1 MGPDPYN
8 EVRYDLTVLIPTFQ
22 EKDNI
27 GKMISQIEEVLR
39 SSSIHGEILIV
50 DDRSSDGTIESVR
63 RLQDT
68 YSNINLI
75 VRSHDHGLSQS
86 VAEGF
91 SAACSDLI
99 LIMDADFSHPPHLI
113 PEFFFATQKGSDI
126 VLGSRYRKGGSID
139 HWPLKRRIISL
150 GAIVLGRILIPP
162 ISDPVSGF
170 FLVRAPVIRDAKLKP
185 RGYKI
190 LLEILG
196 KGTWD
201 TFTEIPFV
209 FQDREKGN
217 SKLNRSIILDYVA
230 QLGDILIFSMI
241 HRNNAVWRYWET
253 FFKFGFVGLS
263 GILVNTA
270 LLYFFT
276 DIIGLFYL
284 YSSVL
289 AIEASIL
296 NNFLWNEVWTFS
308 HEGAHLLSSLA
319 ARLLSFHLVSFVGL
333 IINVLILFVLTD
345 RAGYYYLLSNLAGIF
360 AAFFWNYWMNR
371 NYTWKVLAA

>member
-8 EVRYDLTVLIPTFQ
+8 EAGYDLTVLIPTFQ

-27 GKMISQIEEVLR
+27 GKMISQIEEVLW
-39 SSSIHGEILIV
+39 SSSIHGEILTV
-50 DDRSSDGTIESVR
+50 DDQSSDGTIESVR

-68 YSNINLI
+68 YSNIKLI

-86 VAEGF
+86 VTEGF
-91 SAACSDLI
+91 SAAGSDLI
-99 LIMDADFSHPPHLI
+99 LVMDADFSHPPHLI
-113 PEFFFATQKGSDI
+113 PEFFLAAQKGSDI
-126 VLGSRYRKGGSID
+126 VIGSRYRKGGSIG

-170 FLVRAPVIRDAKLKP
+170 FLVRTPVVRDAKLKP

-201 TFTEIPFV
+201 TFAEIPFV

-230 QLGDILIFSMI
+230 QFGDILIFSMI

-263 GILVNTA
+263 GIFVNTA

-276 DIIGLFYL
+276 DMIGLFYL

-308 HEGAHLLSSLA
+308 HEGDHLLSSLA
-319 ARLLSFHLVSFVGL
+319 ARLLSFHLISFVGL
-333 IINVLILFVLTD
+333 VINVLILFVLTD
-345 RAGYYYLLSNLAGIF
+345 MAGFYYLLSNLFGIF
-360 AAFFWNYWMNR
+360 AAFLWNYWMNR
-371 NYTWKVLAA
+371 NYTWKVQAA